1 MSTGAWVRSVK
12 SDAAP
17 RPAPLWVWGV
27 AFALAVAAGF
37 AISKPVLAIA
47 VLGGA
52 GIVALVRHIFLRPHD
67 GFLYALVLFPFYTL
81 IRGIVLAYQIPIPMA
96 LVGMW
101 PEVLLSVMMASILC
115 TRIRSRQKLRVTW
128 DDVPVIILL
137 VSNLYGVLLSVLQK
151 DAVAVV
157 YGFHQSVTALL
168 FYFVARW
175 LPFSPTYLTRLI
187 RTWLVSFCIFAF
199 FSFIDYALRPNFVI
213 RIVVAMRPGFNG
225 PFDPYDFYK
234 WYPRMQSL
242 LFAEQVWGTV
252 CVFVVLYALTALL
265 EKRPLKNRI
274 LLWTT
279 YLLSL
284 TGLLC
289 SMSRGA
295 FVCFAVAVAGLL
307 CFRGPHRRALA
318 ATVLVMCVV
327 SGLAWAQF
335 GNDGRIQSLTK
346 RTGALLSAATGGTGK
361 VLRDNGQVDQESS
374 ATNRVWQWERA
385 LASFPMY
392 PAGRGLGRA
401 GSASVMHNTSVD
413 VNDAV
418 SDGGYFRILAEVGV
432 PGIVCFVIG
441 VAGVMGVL
449 LGRLLRD
456 RRNVTGEERTVAL
469 MLFAFLCGLIVH
481 NVGGNAFDFYYI
493 IPLAWF
499 LFGLL
504 LSRREATIAAYRRA
518 LIARIKGPAISAGSV
533 DIDMGATR
541 RV

>member
-1 MSTGAWVRSVK
+1 MSAGAWVRSVK
-12 SDAAP
+12 SDTSP
-17 RPAPLWVWGV
+17 RPTPLWVWGV
-27 AFALAVAAGF
+27 ALLFAITAGF
-37 AISKPVLAIA
+37 SISKPVFA
-47 VLGGA
+47 VAFLGGA
-52 GIVALVRHIFLRPHD
+52 GIIALVRHIFLRPHD

-81 IRGIVLAYQIPIPMA
+81 IRGVALAYQIPVPMA

-101 PEVLLSVMMASILC
+101 PEVLLSVMMASIVC
-115 TRIRSRQKLRVTW
+115 GRIRSRQKLRVTW
-128 DDVPVIILL
+128 DDIPMIILL
-137 VSNLYGVLLSVLQK
+137 SSNLYGVLLSLLQK

-157 YGFHQSVTALL
+157 YGFHQSVPALL

-187 RTWLVSFCIFAF
+187 RTWLLSFCVFAF
-199 FSFIDYALRPNFVI
+199 FSFIDYALRPSFII
-213 RIVVAMRPGFNG
+213 RIVIVMRPNFNG
-225 PFDPYDFYK
+225 AFDPYDFYK

-242 LFAEQVWGTV
+242 LFAEQIWGTV
-252 CVFVVLYALTALL
+252 CVFVVLYALVALL
-265 EKRPLKNRI
+265 EKRPLKSRL

-307 CFRGPHRRALA
+307 CFRGSHRRALA
-318 ATVLVMCVV
+318 ATVLVMGVL
-327 SGLAWAQF
+327 SGMAWVQF
-335 GNDGRIQSLTK
+335 GNDGRVQSLTK
-346 RTGALLSAATGGTGK
+346 RTGALLSAATGGSGK
-361 VLRDNGQVDQESS
+361 VLRSNGEIDQSES

-385 LASFPMY
+385 LSSFPLY

-401 GSASVMHNTSVD
+401 GSASVLHNTSVD
-413 VNDAV
+413 INDAV
-418 SDGGYFRILAEVGV
+418 SDGGYFRVIAEVGF

-441 VAGVMGVL
+441 TAGVMGVL
-449 LGRLLRD
+449 LRHVLRD
-456 RRNVTGEERTVAL
+456 RRNVTGEDRTVAL

-493 IPLAWF
+493 TPLAWF

-504 LSRREATIAAYRRA
+504 LSRREANAAAYRTA
-518 LIARIKGPAISAGSV
+518 LIARINSPAVSIPV
-533 DIDMGATR
+533 DIDTGTIR